1 MSPVDAPRRAG
12 HCRRSAHVMAHRPLP
27 AVGRAAVWV
36 EPTVVRLQALSGTI
50 LPLGVIAAFSLARL
64 QLLKTN
70 AASSWLVAS
79 RSLAS
84 YREGKDD
91 GSTSWAV
98 GRDSRGR

>member
-1 MSPVDAPRRAG
+1 
-12 HCRRSAHVMAHRPLP
+12 MAHRPLP

-36 EPTVVRLQALSGTI
+36 EPTLVRLQALSGTI